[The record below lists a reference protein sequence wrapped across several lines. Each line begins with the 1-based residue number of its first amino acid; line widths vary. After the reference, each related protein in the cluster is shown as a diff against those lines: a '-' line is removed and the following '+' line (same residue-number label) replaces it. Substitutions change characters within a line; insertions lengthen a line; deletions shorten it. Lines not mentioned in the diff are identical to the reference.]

1 MAAAMMTGPSWPHA
15 DGYFS
20 EDDRDRIRPDPG
32 SGRDAIAEMA
42 GLLRDTGRSVLAA
55 GGILS
60 AITLGIALEVAFSGR
75 VLRPGPAGIACGV
88 LLCVM
93 LCCWLRAVSLLALSG
108 RPVLDA
114 LSELRWRTGAPLD
127 PRPRWLTLP
136 PADATPEEWS
146 VMRAHMLLAAARLG
160 SQRVQHTVTWALVTA
175 ACFAVW
181 TVALLAGL

>member
-1 MAAAMMTGPSWPHA
+1 MATAMMTGPSWPHA

-20 EDDRDRIRPDPG
+20 EDERARPDAD
-32 SGRDAIAEMA
+32 SGRNAIAEMA
-42 GLLRDTGRSVLAA
+42 GLLRDTSTSMLTA

-60 AITLGIALEVAFSGR
+60 AITLGIALEVSLSGR
-75 VLRPGPAGIACGV
+75 VLRPGPAGIACGF

-93 LCCWLRAVSLLALSG
+93 LCCWLRAVSLLASAG
-108 RPVLDA
+108 RPVLNA

-127 PRPRWLTLP
+127 PRPRWLTVP

-146 VMRAHMLLAAARLG
+146 VMRAHMLLAAARHG
-160 SQRVQHTVTWALVTA
+160 RQRAHYLVTWALLTA

>member
-1 MAAAMMTGPSWPHA
+1 MAAAMMTGPSWPRA
-15 DGYFS
+15 DGYFP
-20 EDDRDRIRPDPG
+20 DDGRDRARPDADA
-32 SGRDAIAEMA
+32 GRDAIAEMA
-42 GLLRDTGRSVLAA
+42 GLLRDTGSSVLAA
-55 GGILS
+55 GAILA

-75 VLRPGPAGIACGV
+75 VLRPGPAGVASGL
-88 LLCVM
+88 LLCAM

-114 LSELRWRTGAPLD
+114 LGELRWRTGAPAD

-136 PADATPEEWS
+136 PVDAAPEEWS
-146 VMRAHMLLAAARLG
+146 VMRAHLLLAAARLG
-160 SQRVQHTVTWALVTA
+160 RERAQHTVTWALVTA